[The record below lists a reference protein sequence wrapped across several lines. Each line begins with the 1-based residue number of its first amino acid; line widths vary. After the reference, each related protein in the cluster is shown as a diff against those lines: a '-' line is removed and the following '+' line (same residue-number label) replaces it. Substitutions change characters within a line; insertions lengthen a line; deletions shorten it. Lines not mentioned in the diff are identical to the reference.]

1 MLAEVA
7 ALDLLLPTYLD
18 KHLARSSVSGASH
31 SQYDCRL
38 RSSHTTCISSDIGR
52 APTYTNLDCPI
63 LAVLLEDIL
72 FLCQDKRDRDLSA
85 GTTQVVFRVWTTLNA
100 PRLRRRSRVCN
111 TYSFV
116 CIPTNVAA
124 LLEALSST
132 PLFATC
138 MVACS
143 LACGRTRCYLGC
155 GRTRCYLRGAA

>member
-1 MLAEVA
+1 MLVAAMVAEVA

-31 SQYDCRL
+31 SQYACRL

-85 GTTQVVFRVWTTLNA
+85 STTQAVFRVWSTLHV
-100 PRLRRRSRVCN
+100 PRLRKRSRVC
-111 TYSFV
+111 TTHDFL
-116 CIPTNVAA
+116 CIATKVAA
-124 LLEALSST
+124 LVEALSST
-132 PLFATC
+132 PFFQTVGL
-138 MVACS
+138 S
-143 LACGRTRCYLGC
+143 RNHYG
-155 GRTRCYLRGAA
+155 